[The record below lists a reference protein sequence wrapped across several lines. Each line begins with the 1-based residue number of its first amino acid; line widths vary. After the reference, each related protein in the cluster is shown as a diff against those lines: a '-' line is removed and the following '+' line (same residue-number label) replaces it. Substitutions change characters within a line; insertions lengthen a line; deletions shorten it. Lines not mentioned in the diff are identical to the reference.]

1 MNRTLSLAERVI
13 RQFLRDRRSLVL
25 ILLAPIIVMGLLS
38 YLLRL
43 TSPPPKLAVIYQ
55 GFAYSDFASYFPRAI
70 KEEGMEA
77 KVFEGDQVLIPGMKN
92 EFDAILLLPRDFLAQ
107 AADGQAP
114 EATLF
119 LIGNPLTATKL
130 ILSMRSGFTRALAGF
145 PTLVPEDCP
154 EKCLQTVATNPPVIK
169 TEFLGLVST
178 SGQEYFAW
186 PVVPLFPFFMAF
198 IFTSLFFLRER
209 SQGTLERLLASPIS
223 PGAIVSGYGLGL
235 GVFAL
240 LQLLVV
246 ILFTRYGLGLVA
258 GGSWLL
264 TGLILGLILMV
275 AVFMGV
281 FLSTFARAEIQVA
294 QFVPLVI
301 LPQVLLGDIFWPVS
315 TMPLWLKIIAYALP
329 MTHSSQAMRAVMVRG
344 EGLAAIWPNLAVMA
358 AMGILF
364 LLLAMLSVRRGY
376 EK

>member
-1 MNRTLSLAERVI
+1 
-13 RQFLRDRRSLVL
+13 
-25 ILLAPIIVMGLLS
+25 
-38 YLLRL
+38 
-43 TSPPPKLAVIYQ
+43 
-55 GFAYSDFASYFPRAI
+55 
-70 KEEGMEA
+70 MEA
-77 KVFEGDQVLIPGMKN
+77 KVFEGDQGLIPGIKSK
-92 EFDAILLLPRDFLAQ
+92 FDAVLLLPRDFLAQ

-114 EATLF
+114 EARLYV
-119 LIGNPLTATKL
+119 IGNPLTASKL

-145 PTLVPEDCP
+145 PILVPEDCP

-178 SGQEYFAW
+178 SGQEYFVW
-186 PVVPLFPFFMAF
+186 PVVPLFPFFMAL

-223 PGAIVSGYGLGL
+223 PASIVSGYGLGL

-246 ILFTRYGLGLVA
+246 IVFTRFGLGLVA

-264 TGLILGLILMV
+264 AGLILGLILIV
-275 AVFMGV
+275 AVFLGV

-301 LPQVLLGDIFWPVS
+301 LPQVLLGDIFWPID
-315 TMPLWLKIIAYALP
+315 TMPLWLKGIAYALP

-344 EGLAAIWPNLAVMA
+344 EGLASIWPNLVVLV
-358 AMGILF
+358 AMGLLF
-364 LLLAMLSVRRGY
+364 LGLAMLSVRRGY

>member
-1 MNRTLSLAERVI
+1 VIRMLSLAERVI
-13 RQFLRDRRSLVL
+13 RQFLRDRRSLIL
-25 ILLAPIIVMGLLS
+25 ILMAPIIVMGLLS

-70 KEEGMEA
+70 KEDGMEA
-77 KVFEGDQVLIPGMKN
+77 KVFEGDQGLLPGIKDK
-92 EFDAILLLPRDFLAQ
+92 FDAVLVLPRDFLAQ
-107 AADGQAP
+107 AASGEAP

-130 ILSMRSGFTRALAGF
+130 ILSMRSGFTRALAAF
-145 PTLVPEDCP
+145 PVLVPEECP
-154 EKCLQTVATNPPVIK
+154 EACLKTVATNPPVIK
-169 TEFLGLVST
+169 SEFLGLVST

-186 PVVPLFPFFMAF
+186 PVIPLFPFFMAF

-209 SQGTLERLLASPIS
+209 SQGTLERLLASPIP
-223 PGAIVSGYGLGL
+223 PGSIVTGYGLGL

-246 ILFTRYGLGLVA
+246 IVFSRYGLGLVA
-258 GGSWLL
+258 GGSWFLAS
-264 TGLILGLILMV
+264 LILGLILMV
-275 AVFMGV
+275 AVFLGV

-301 LPQVLLGDIFWPVS
+301 LPQVLLGDIFWPID
-315 TMPLWLKIIAYALP
+315 TMPLWLKVIAYALP

-344 EGLAAIWPNLAVMA
+344 ETLASIWPSLVVLV

-364 LLLAMLSVRRGY
+364 LFLAMLSVRRGY